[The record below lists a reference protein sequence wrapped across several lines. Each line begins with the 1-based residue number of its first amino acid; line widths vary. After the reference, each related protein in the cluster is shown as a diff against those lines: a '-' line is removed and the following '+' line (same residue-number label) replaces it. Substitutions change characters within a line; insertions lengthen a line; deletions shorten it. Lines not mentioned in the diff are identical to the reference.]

1 VDKLER
7 DDNSKKIFI
16 SVYKCTRMQETY
28 KEMDMPMVFQCVYNG
43 PVGLCLD
50 YSDMFYNVGV
60 LKFRL

>member
-1 VDKLER
+1 
-7 DDNSKKIFI
+7 
-16 SVYKCTRMQETY
+16 MQETY